1 MLFVVIIVFM
11 VVLMDGVITEWMVAG
26 MVMVMAVMIEVVIV
40 EVAVAVMF
48 VVMVVLDCKDS
59 LTISQRTKR

>member
-11 VVLMDGVITEWMVAG
+11 VVLMDVVINEWTVAG
-26 MVMVMAVMIEVVIV
+26 MVMVMAVMIVVVIV

-59 LTISQRTKR
+59 LTSSQRTKH

>member
-11 VVLMDGVITEWMVAG
+11 VVLMDGVITEWTVAG
-26 MVMVMAVMIEVVIV
+26 MVMVMAVMIVAVIV
-40 EVAVAVMF
+40 ELAVALMF